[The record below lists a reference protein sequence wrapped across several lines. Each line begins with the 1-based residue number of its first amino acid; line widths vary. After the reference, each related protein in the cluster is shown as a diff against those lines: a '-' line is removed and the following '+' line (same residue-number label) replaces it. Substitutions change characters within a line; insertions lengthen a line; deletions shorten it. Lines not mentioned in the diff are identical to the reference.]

1 MASQQDNN
9 NSNSKIP
16 GPHGV
21 PAVDPLGASHGPPGA
36 EDHPQDHHDAEQDE
50 GAGPQGEEL
59 KVAAGERARHG
70 RRLQVTQ
77 TKKNLQ

>member
-1 MASQQDNN
+1 MANQQDNN

-50 GAGPQGEEL
+50 GAGP
-59 KVAAGERARHG
+59 
-70 RRLQVTQ
+70 
-77 TKKNLQ
+77 